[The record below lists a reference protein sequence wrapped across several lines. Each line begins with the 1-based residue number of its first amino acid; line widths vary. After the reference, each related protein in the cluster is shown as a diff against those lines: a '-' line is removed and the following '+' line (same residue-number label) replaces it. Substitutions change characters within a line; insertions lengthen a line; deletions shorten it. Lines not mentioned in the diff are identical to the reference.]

1 MDRIPVASSNIVS
14 IGYDETN
21 KVLEVEF
28 TGGAIYQ
35 YYNVPSD
42 IYQNFIKAPST
53 GYYFSENIKTQFTYT
68 NISSINFRE
77 IEFVYFLSKLMK
89 ASNRFSELEFEPIYR
104 DKNDKMLRPDLVCKT
119 DNRKLIIEVKRVSP
133 LIERRVKEYIN
144 QLNLYKDIDTNV
156 KVILA
161 IPDKLQQNYLSSFEK
176 EGIEVWDGPKIAQLF
191 SKELEQIKDSPLY
204 AHFLKLSSTY
214 IATSKTQEFIDEL
227 KNIKPGKKDWS
238 IFQKLCVNIFEY
250 LFTPPLE
257 KPLYELS
264 DETRTNRRDI
274 IFPNYADAGFWK
286 FMMDKYNAD
295 FLVIDAKN
303 YSANVEKKE
312 VLQMSNYLKSFG
324 TGLFGIIVC
333 RKNPKSNAI
342 ITQREH
348 WMAYH
353 KLIIFINDNDIIQML
368 TLKEKSNSPE
378 DVIRQ
383 KIEEFRLS
391 L

>member
-1 MDRIPVASSNIVS
+1 LDRIPVASSNILS
-14 IGYDETN
+14 IGYDEAN

-35 YYNVPSD
+35 YHNVQSET
-42 IYQNFIKAPST
+42 YHQFISAPST
-53 GYYFSENIKTQFTYT
+53 GKYFVESIKNQYSYT
-68 NISSINFRE
+68 NVSSIDFRE
-77 IEFVYFLSKLMK
+77 VEFVYVLSALMK
-89 ASNRFSELEFEPIYR
+89 ANDRFSEINLMPIYR
-104 DKNDKMLRPDLVCKT
+104 DINGKMLRPDLVCTLNNK
-119 DNRKLIIEVKRVSP
+119 KLLIEVKRVSP
-133 LIERRVKEYIN
+133 LIEMRVKEYIN
-144 QLNLYKDIDTNV
+144 QLNLYKDIHKDA

-176 EGIEVWDGPKIAQLF
+176 QGIEVWDGVKIAELF
-191 SKELEQIKDSPLY
+191 SNELEQIKDHSLY
-204 AHFLKLSSTY
+204 AHFQKLLTTY
-214 IATSKTQEFIDEL
+214 KVKSKSQEFIEQL
-227 KNIKPGKKDWS
+227 NKIAPGKKDWS
-238 IFQKLCVNIFEY
+238 LFQKLCVNIFEY

-264 DETRTNRRDI
+264 DESRTNRRDI
-274 IFPNYADAGFWK
+274 IFPNYVDVGFWK
-286 FMMDKYNAD
+286 FMRDKYNAD
-295 FLVIDAKN
+295 FVVIDAKN

-333 RKNPKSNAI
+333 RNNPKSNAT

>member
-1 MDRIPVASSNIVS
+1 MDRIPVASSNILS
-14 IGYDETN
+14 IGYDEAN

-35 YYNVPSD
+35 YHNVQSET
-42 IYQNFIKAPST
+42 YHQFISAPST
-53 GYYFSENIKTQFTYT
+53 GKYFVESIKNQYSYT
-68 NISSINFRE
+68 NVSSIDFRE
-77 IEFVYFLSKLMK
+77 VEFVYVLSALMK
-89 ASNRFSELEFEPIYR
+89 ANDRFSEINLMPIYR
-104 DKNDKMLRPDLVCKT
+104 DINGKMLRPDLVCTLNNK
-119 DNRKLIIEVKRVSP
+119 KLLIEVKRVSP
-133 LIERRVKEYIN
+133 LIEMRVKEYIN
-144 QLNLYKDIDTNV
+144 QLNLYKDIHKDA

-176 EGIEVWDGPKIAQLF
+176 QGIEVWDGVKIAELF
-191 SKELEQIKDSPLY
+191 SNELEQIKDHSLY
-204 AHFLKLSSTY
+204 AHFQKLLTTY
-214 IATSKTQEFIDEL
+214 KVKSKSQEFIEQL
-227 KNIKPGKKDWS
+227 NKIAPGKKDWS
-238 IFQKLCVNIFEY
+238 LFQKLCVNIFEY

-264 DETRTNRRDI
+264 DESRTNRRDI
-274 IFPNYADAGFWK
+274 IFPNYVDVGFWK
-286 FMMDKYNAD
+286 FMRDKYNAD
-295 FLVIDAKN
+295 FVVIDAKN

-333 RKNPKSNAI
+333 RNNPKSNAT

>member
-1 MDRIPVASSNIVS
+1 MGRIPIASSNIQS
-14 IGYDETN
+14 IGYDEAN
-21 KVLEVEF
+21 NVLEIEF
-28 TGGAIYQ
+28 TGGARYQ
-35 YYNVPSD
+35 YHNVPSD
-42 IYQNFIKAPST
+42 IYQNLLNAQST
-53 GYYFSENIKTQFTYT
+53 GKYFVESIKNQFSYT
-68 NISSINFRE
+68 NVSTIEFRE
-77 IEFVYFLSKLMK
+77 VEFIYVLSKMME
-89 ASNRFSELEFEPIYR
+89 ASNRFSEIKIEPIYK
-104 DKNDKMLRPDLVCKT
+104 DKNGKIIRPDLVCIS

-133 LIERRVKEYIN
+133 LIEMRVKEYIN
-144 QLNLYKDIDTNV
+144 QLNLYKDIDTNA

-161 IPDKLQQNYLSSFEK
+161 IPDKLQHNYLSSFEK
-176 EGIEVWDGPKIAQLF
+176 QGFEVWDGPKIAELF
-191 SKELEQIKDSPLY
+191 VNELEQIKDNPLY
-204 AHFLKLSSTY
+204 AHFQRLSTTY
-214 IATSKTQEFIDEL
+214 KVKSKSQEFIEQL
-227 KNIKPGKKDWS
+227 KNIKPGRKDWS
-238 IFQKLCVNIFEY
+238 LFQKLCVNIFEY

-264 DETRTNRRDI
+264 DQTKTNRRDI
-274 IFPNYADAGFWK
+274 IFPNYSDTGFWK
-286 FMMDKYNAD
+286 FIRNKYNAD
-295 FLVIDAKN
+295 FIVIDAKN
-303 YSANVEKKE
+303 YSKHVEKKE

-333 RKNPKSNAI
+333 RNNPKSNAT